1 MRSSKRFAAVGM
13 LAALAL
19 IAFMIESL
27 LPPMLA
33 FAPGTKIGFSSVFV
47 SLCLIL
53 YGERDA
59 LLVLIVKCA
68 LGSVFS
74 GNVFSLYYSLPAG
87 LASLLISVLLYRR
100 AFPKVSVLFISVVS
114 AVCHNITQIM
124 MAWALLNMA
133 QVLCYVPVVTLAG
146 AIAGTVT
153 GAVYYA
159 VGRRKGLYP

>member
-1 MRSSKRFAAVGM
+1 MHALPAYRQGEQLIICLPHKLVIIVRGGENEYDGWYKMRSSKRFAASGM

-27 LPPMLA
+27 LPRCSLSRR
-33 FAPGTKIGFSSVFV
+33 GQNRLSSVFV

-87 LASLLISVLLYRR
+87 LAVLASLSPSYFTDGLPQGERALY
-100 AFPKVSVLFISVVS
+100 
-114 AVCHNITQIM
+114 
-124 MAWALLNMA
+124 
-133 QVLCYVPVVTLAG
+133 
-146 AIAGTVT
+146 
-153 GAVYYA
+153 
-159 VGRRKGLYP
+159 